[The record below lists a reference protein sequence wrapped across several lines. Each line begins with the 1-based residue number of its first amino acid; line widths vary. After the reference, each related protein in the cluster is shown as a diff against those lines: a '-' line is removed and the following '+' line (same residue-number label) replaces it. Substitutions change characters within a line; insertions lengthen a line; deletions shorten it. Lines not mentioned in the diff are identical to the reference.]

1 LLYSF
6 DKKENDMWAV
16 EPKILSVVSNA
27 SPLIALNQINQL
39 NLLRRL
45 FHIILVPPVVVREVS
60 PTVVLP
66 DWITQRALMQTISSQ
81 ILNTTLDPGESE
93 AISLALEIGS
103 IVILDER
110 HGRRIA
116 QSLGIGVIGTLG
128 ILLKSKQ
135 RGFIASV
142 KPYIDQL
149 MAYDF
154 RISDDLYEHILFDAG
169 EL

>member
-1 LLYSF
+1 
-6 DKKENDMWAV
+6 MWIGGVVGQNLANA
-16 EPKILSVVSNA
+16 VSNA
-27 SPLIALNQINQL
+27 SPLIALDQINQL

-45 FHIILVPPVVVREVS
+45 FSRILVPPAVVREVS
-60 PTVVLP
+60 PTVSLP
-66 DWITQRALMQTISSQ
+66 NWITQRALMQTIGSQ
-81 ILNTTLDPGESE
+81 ILNATLDPGESE